1 MLGFDQLSESVIAFA
16 RDHAAWIAP
25 ITFLITFAESLA
37 IVSLFVP
44 STVMLLGIGALVA
57 AGAIGFWEVFAA
69 AVPGAILG
77 NWLSYWVGKRFK
89 HSITE
94 SWLFRKRADLMKRG
108 HDFFERHGGKS
119 VFVGRFFGPT
129 RAIVPLIA
137 GMTEM
142 PRQRF
147 LLANASSAVV
157 WVVLSI
163 APALWGGTLMPNFG
177 GKPAEAHP
185 VTASPDSPAV
195 PIR

>member
-1 MLGFDQLSESVIAFA
+1 MLGFDQLSEGVIAFA

-44 STVMLLGIGALVA
+44 STVLLFGIGALVA
-57 AGAIGFWEVFAA
+57 TGAVGFWEVFAA

-94 SWLFRKRADLMKRG
+94 SRLFRKRADLMKRG

-129 RAIVPLIA
+129 RAVVPLIA

-147 LLANASSAVV
+147 MLANASSAVV

-163 APALWGGTLMPNFG
+163 APALWGGAMMPNFG
-177 GKPAEAHP
+177 SKPAEAHP
-185 VTASPDSPAV
+185 VATSPDSPAV